1 MRRLPPLAAVRVF
14 EAAARHENFTKAAA
28 ELGLTQAA
36 VSYQI
41 KLLEERLG
49 APLFLRSKRRVTL
62 SEAGR
67 KAAPIVSAAF
77 DSIGDA
83 FAGLRA
89 ENEAVLTITAA
100 ETFAANWL
108 APRLG
113 SFQFSHPH
121 LAVRLTADAR
131 LVDFAR
137 EEIDVGIRTAKA
149 PWPGLLSHFLY
160 RQHFTPLCSP
170 AFLERT
176 GGLAGPSALIDAPRL
191 SPDDIWW
198 KIWFETAG
206 VEAPGGSGLPGI
218 RLDSGAMEG
227 NVALAGH
234 GVAILTP
241 CLWRN
246 EIASGRLVQP
256 FPLIA
261 YDGTSQWVVYPEL
274 KRNLPK
280 VRAFRDW
287 ALAEAERMAATE
299 PASIFDPPK

>member
-14 EAAARHENFTKAAA
+14 EAAARHENFTRAAA

-77 DSIGDA
+77 DTIGDA
-83 FAGLRA
+83 FAGVRA
-89 ENEAVLTITAA
+89 ENEGVLTITTA
-100 ETFAANWL
+100 ETLAAKWL

-113 SFQFSHPH
+113 AFQISHPD
-121 LAVRLTADAR
+121 LAVRLTANGK

-137 EEIDVGIRTAKA
+137 EEVDVGIRSGRG
-149 PWPGLLSHFLY
+149 PWQGLISHFMY

-170 AFLERT
+170 DFLQRT
-176 GGLAGPSALIDAPRL
+176 GGLSEPSALIAAPRL
-191 SPDDIWW
+191 SSDDIWW
-198 KIWFETAG
+198 NLWFEAAG
-206 VEAPGGSGLPGI
+206 VDSPEGSGMPGI

-256 FPLIA
+256 FPLLA
-261 YDGTSQWVVYPEL
+261 YDGASQWIVYPES
-274 KRNLPK
+274 KRNQPK

-287 ALAEAERMAATE
+287 TLAEVAHMAATE
-299 PASIFDPPK
+299 PASIFEPPK